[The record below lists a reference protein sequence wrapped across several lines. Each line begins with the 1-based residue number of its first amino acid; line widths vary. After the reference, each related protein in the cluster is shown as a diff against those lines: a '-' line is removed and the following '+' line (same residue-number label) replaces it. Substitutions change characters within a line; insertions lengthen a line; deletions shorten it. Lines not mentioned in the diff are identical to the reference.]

1 MRTNTREDLPRASHP
16 ASLSTMSVNSLI
28 PSEFPFKNFSSWPQF
43 SYALENLAI
52 SIATIISAL
61 ADCILT
67 LYLWIPLGLTRS
79 LIQNVLEP
87 LLWFLTSQPNPG
99 PEAQIIVPRVVVIS
113 GASSGIGASLVK
125 RYAGPDS
132 ILVLLARNPA
142 RLNQVAKMARTAG
155 CKAVETHSIDY
166 AHDDAEKSIKQVI
179 QAAHQKYGSIDL
191 AISNAGTATFTDDN
205 PHGPEPWGEKAAQRI
220 TKINVSSTYAFIMC
234 AWELMK
240 KQRSGNICIISSIV
254 AFAGPPEF
262 AAYAATK
269 ANLMAFSQS
278 LRALSTPYGIRVSC
292 ICPGFIESGMSG
304 DLLAAGSSVPGFLL
318 ADSDD
323 MAQRIKQAVDGEQ
336 AGVVWP
342 ISHGLPLIM
351 ASRLNWL
358 NGDLSRW
365 VMSKMGVAGQ
375 MVS

>member
-1 MRTNTREDLPRASHP
+1 MRTNSRDELPRASHP
-16 ASLSTMSVNSLI
+16 ASSSTMSVNSLR
-28 PSEFPFKNFSSWPQF
+28 PSEFPFKNFSSWPQL

-52 SIATIISAL
+52 SIATIITAF

-79 LIQNVLEP
+79 LIQNIINP
-87 LLWFLTSQPNPG
+87 MLWFLSSQPQPG
-99 PEAQIIVPRVVVIS
+99 YEAEIIAARVIVIS

-125 RYAGPDS
+125 TYAGPNNVL
-132 ILVLLARNPA
+132 ILLARNPA
-142 RLNQVAKMARTAG
+142 RLNQAAKMARAAG

-166 AHDDAEKSIKQVI
+166 SHDGAETSIKQVI
-179 QAAHQKYGSIDL
+179 QGAHQKYGSIDL

-220 TKINVSSTYAFIMC
+220 TKINVTSTYAFIMT

-240 KQRSGNICIISSIV
+240 KQRSGDICIISSAA

-269 ANLMAFSQS
+269 ANLMTFSQS

-304 DLLAAGSSVPGFLL
+304 DLLAAGSSVPGFML
-318 ADSDD
+318 ANTGD
-323 MAQRIKQAVDGEQ
+323 MAQRIKEAVDGEQ
-336 AGVVWP
+336 ACAIWP
-342 ISHGLPLIM
+342 ISHALPLIM

-365 VMSKMGVAGQ
+365 LMSKMGVAGQ
-375 MVS
+375 MVT